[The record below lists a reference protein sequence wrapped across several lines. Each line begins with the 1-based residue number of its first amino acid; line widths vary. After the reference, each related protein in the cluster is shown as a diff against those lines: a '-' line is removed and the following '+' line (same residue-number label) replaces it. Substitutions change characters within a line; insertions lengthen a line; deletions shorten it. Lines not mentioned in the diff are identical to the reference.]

1 MFSKRL
7 LLSLLA
13 ALALN
18 ISQAKAQSPTAAA
31 HRFNIFVLGDLTL
44 SPNETE
50 GPIAVGG
57 NLISNQYQISFNKA
71 HGAFF
76 VDGVSIGLAVRGGV
90 RLNSGTLQINGQN
103 YLKIGNGTPNSGSLN
118 NLKVWYKDRNNA
130 ESTIRITDING
141 GWDSQPNMQLN
152 ANVNDF
158 KAGKK
163 VGEDYNPIF
172 ENVFGTENG
181 KIDIDGAFTTLIKKS
196 GRLKELADNLPI
208 LNQNGGVISGAEM
221 GPYNDPSKFDQNPKI
236 RVNPNALNVLTVSAA
251 VWNSINNINF
261 ENIPSGPQLGTT
273 DEQYAANGGKFGLII
288 NIVDFPTY
296 CASRG
301 GNSSIKFPN
310 VGGLSDPQGSYVI
323 YNFPDAT
330 KTLTVTGS
338 VIHGT
343 IFAPQAELTKGNN
356 GNINGQ
362 IIAKTFAHNGDE
374 IHFWPFIPTIPE
386 PAVKTISV
394 EATTKC
400 FQNAPYLDYTVTP
413 SNFDASGK
421 TAKIEWINSEGK
433 IVQEDS
439 DKPLSGSILFPGAA
453 VDLEGNGIAWPG
465 WTRNGEKWEE
475 VDDRFGSMRNEGSK
489 IRVTVDPW
497 TEISINYPSSVGAC
511 YTSPPPSTTLPVKL
525 ASFTAENK
533 DCNNQL
539 KWVVS
544 EASDFSHFVVQRS
557 TDARNF
563 SSLARIDYNPNK
575 SEYSFS
581 DSPYSS
587 ETAPAK
593 YYYYRLQQVDTDES
607 FEYSAIRSVD
617 CGTCDA
623 RLAVSFF
630 PNPTQDEVNVKSFSA
645 VKKLEI
651 VSLSG
656 KSVYTA
662 APASNQTEFKVNV
675 QNLAQGIYIVN
686 VVNAE
691 GRHTTKILKK

>member
-1 MFSKRL
+1 MYAKRL
-7 LLSLLA
+7 LLFILVL
-13 ALALN
+13 LALN
-18 ISQAKAQSPTAAA
+18 ISQAQAQSPTAAA

-57 NLISNQYQISFNKA
+57 NLTSNQYQISFNKQ

-103 YLKIGNGTPNSGSLN
+103 YLKIGNGMPNSSSLN

-141 GWDSQPNMQLN
+141 GWDSQPNIQLN

-158 KAGKK
+158 KPGIK
-163 VGEDYNPIF
+163 VGDDYNPIF
-172 ENVFGTENG
+172 ENVFGTAAG
-181 KIDIDGAFTTLIKKS
+181 QIDIDGAFTTLTKRS
-196 GRLKELADNLPI
+196 GHLKDLKDNLPI
-208 LNQNGGVISGAEM
+208 LTQNGNAITGAEI
-221 GPYNDPSKFDQNPKI
+221 GPYFDKNVFDQNPKI
-236 RVNPNALNVLTVSAA
+236 RVNPNALNVLTVSAE

-273 DEQYAANGGKFGLII
+273 EEQYAGNGGRFGLVI
-288 NIVDFPTY
+288 NIVDFPTF

-330 KTLTVTGS
+330 KTMTITGS

-343 IFAPQAELTKGNN
+343 IFAPLAQLTKGNN

-362 IIAKTFAHNGDE
+362 IIAKTFVHNGDE
-374 IHFWPFIPTIPE
+374 IHFWPFIPSIAE
-386 PAVKTISV
+386 PAVKSIAV
-394 EATTKC
+394 EANSKC
-400 FQNAPYLDYTVTP
+400 FKNAPYLDYTITP
-413 SNFDASGK
+413 TNFDGEGK
-421 TAKIEWINSEGK
+421 VAKIEWINGDGK
-433 IVQEDS
+433 IVQEDI
-439 DKPLSGSILFPGAA
+439 DLPLNGSILFPGASI
-453 VDLEGNGIAWPG
+453 DLNGEGVAWPG
-465 WTRNGEKWEE
+465 WVKNGSKWEE
-475 VDDRFGSMRNEGSK
+475 VEDRFGSLRNENAT
-489 IRVTVDPW
+489 IRVTVDPY
-497 TEISINYPSSVGAC
+497 TIVNISYPSSVGSC
-511 YTSPPPSTTLPVKL
+511 YTSPPPGNTLPVTL
-525 ASFTAENK
+525 ASFSAENK
-533 DCNNQL
+533 NCNNEL
-539 KWVVS
+539 KWVVT

-563 SSLARIDYNPNK
+563 SPLTRIDYNPSQK
-575 SEYSFS
+575 EYNFS
-581 DSPYSS
+581 DSPYST

-593 YYYYRLQQVDTDES
+593 YYYYRLQQVDTDAS
-607 FEYSAIRSVD
+607 FEYSAIRSVE
-617 CGTCDA
+617 CGTCDT
-623 RLAVSFF
+623 RLAVDFF
-630 PNPTQDEVNVKSFSA
+630 PNPTQDEINVKSFSP
-645 VKKLEI
+645 VKKFEI

-656 KSVYTA
+656 KQVYVAT
-662 APASNQTEFKVNV
+662 PAQAQTEFKVNV
-675 QNLAQGIYIVN
+675 QAFAQGLYIVN

-691 GRHTTKILKK
+691 GKHTSKILKK